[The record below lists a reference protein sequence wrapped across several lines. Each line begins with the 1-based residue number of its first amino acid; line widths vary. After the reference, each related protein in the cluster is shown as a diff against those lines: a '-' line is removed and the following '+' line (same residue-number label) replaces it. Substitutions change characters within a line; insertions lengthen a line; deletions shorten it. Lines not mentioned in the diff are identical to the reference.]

1 MDENKK
7 YIRTKD
13 NKIYIFCAR
22 ERYSI
27 RSNFMIDRYKE
38 LKTGRMCAY
47 GYHVLKKENIYKE
60 SDDIHHVCDRCVIKT
75 KYDHEPLYGTFY
87 ELSSYI
93 ESWKKNIP
101 SNNPVTGIYGG
112 IWTESG
118 FELICK
124 LTQEGEYVPFIK

>member
-1 MDENKK
+1 MKK
-7 YIRTKD
+7 YICTKD
-13 NKIYIFCAR
+13 NKIYIFCVR

-27 RSNFMIDRYKE
+27 RSDFIVNRYKE

-47 GYHVLKKENIYKE
+47 GYNILKEENIYKE
-60 SDDIHHVCDRCVIKT
+60 SDNLKDLCSRCVVYL
-75 KYDHEPLYGTFY
+75 KYAKEPFYGTFY
-87 ELSSYI
+87 EFEHWI
-93 ESWKKNIP
+93 EQWTKNIP

-124 LTQEGEYVPFIK
+124 LTQEGEYVPFTK